1 MDVLSTIFSGMS
13 AVIIG
18 IILGLIIAAIIGVT
32 ALVIIK
38 IRDRNKDQ

>member
-1 MDVLSTIFSGMS
+1 MDIISTIFNAIG

-18 IILGLIIAAIIGVT
+18 IILGLAIAALIGVT

-38 IRDRNKDQ
+38 IRDRNKEK